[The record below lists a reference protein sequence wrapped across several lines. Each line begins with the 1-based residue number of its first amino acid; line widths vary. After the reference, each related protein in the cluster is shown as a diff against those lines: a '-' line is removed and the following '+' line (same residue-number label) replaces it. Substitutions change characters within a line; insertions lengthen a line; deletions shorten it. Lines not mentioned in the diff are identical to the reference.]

1 MCCTNWYT
9 KRRLQILG
17 NKKRGI
23 IRIIQCQE
31 SHQFLVGSFIKVFQK
46 YQSGG
51 ECGREDE
58 CCCRHRSHVFFAHI
72 IELNRI
78 PPRLDSYK
86 KLLFLLIHSSYWS
99 CHLSQLEGTLNWCLF
114 ECVRIYT
121 CLLNVYKRNVSIAT
135 SVIENPALA
144 ITAFNKLNRH
154 RYVLE
159 DAVLRT

>member
-17 NKKRGI
+17 NEKRGI
-23 IRIIQCQE
+23 ILIIQCQE

-46 YQSGG
+46 YQSEG

-58 CCCRHRSHVFFAHI
+58 CCCRHRSHVFCVFFTHI

-86 KLLFLLIHSSYWS
+86 KWLFCRYIHHMS
-99 CHLSQLEGTLNWCLF
+99 CHWSQLEGTMNSRSCF
-114 ECVRIYT
+114 YMCVRLYLSTKSVQLDCIDSH
-121 CLLNVYKRNVSIAT
+121 KRYWKPKPGTRSNQQVKSA
-135 SVIENPALA
+135 
-144 ITAFNKLNRH
+144 
-154 RYVLE
+154 
-159 DAVLRT
+159 